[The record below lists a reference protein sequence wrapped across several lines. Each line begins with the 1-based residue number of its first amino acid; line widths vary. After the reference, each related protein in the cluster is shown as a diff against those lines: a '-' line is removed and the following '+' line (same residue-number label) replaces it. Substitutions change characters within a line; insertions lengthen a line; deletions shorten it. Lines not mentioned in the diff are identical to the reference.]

1 MTLNDFH
8 ERAEIAQREP
18 WARAD
23 LTSLIQDADQF
34 PASYEKRFGLTSV
47 NLPPKAGNGSAGTS
61 VQRPVRNCSSVHQI
75 TTYAPIPARSPGSP
89 FDQVVYQLRN
99 DALHVAALRLGLAY
113 RFTGETKYAVKA
125 ASLLKA
131 YANAY
136 STWKLHDNFGKPT
149 DNGGRAYS
157 QTLDESIWLIDI
169 AWAYD
174 LVRGSGQFSDGEKRH
189 IENDL
194 LRASYQTVSK
204 AHSEPTFNIQAWIN
218 GAIAAVGYTLQDPV

>member
-1 MTLNDFH
+1 M
-8 ERAEIAQREP
+8 
-18 WARAD
+18 
-23 LTSLIQDADQF
+23 
-34 PASYEKRFGLTSV
+34 
-47 NLPPKAGNGSAGTS
+47 
-61 VQRPVRNCSSVHQI
+61 
-75 TTYAPIPARSPGSP
+75 
-89 FDQVVYQLRN
+89 
-99 DALHVAALRLGLAY
+99 RLGLAY
-113 RFTGETKYAVKA
+113 RFTGDTKYAVKA

-136 STWKLHDNFGKPT
+136 STWKLHDNYGKPT

-174 LVRGSGQFSDGEKRH
+174 LVRGSGQFSDREKRH

-204 AHSEPTFNIQAWIN
+204 AHHEPTFNIQAWIN
-218 GAIAAVGYTLQDPV
+218 GAIAAVGYTLHDPALIPRSPRRSDRFPVSNASFRSAGLLGRRCVGVSVLCHASSGYDCADG